1 MGGRLREAIPEKFAL
16 KFKGSGGGPSIG
28 VVYTFNQSPKKQSSK
43 KMKKY
48 IHEIKIDLPGC
59 REKKTGPA
67 SEKPTLREVEKLAEK
82 LCDQEPT
89 YLNVNIISRT

>member
-1 MGGRLREAIPEKFAL
+1 
-16 KFKGSGGGPSIG
+16 
-28 VVYTFNQSPKKQSSK
+28 
-43 KMKKY
+43 MKKY

-89 YLNVNIISRT
+89 YLNVNIISRTQVSTMIDLINHLGF

>member
-1 MGGRLREAIPEKFAL
+1 
-16 KFKGSGGGPSIG
+16 
-28 VVYTFNQSPKKQSSK
+28 
-43 KMKKY
+43 MKKY